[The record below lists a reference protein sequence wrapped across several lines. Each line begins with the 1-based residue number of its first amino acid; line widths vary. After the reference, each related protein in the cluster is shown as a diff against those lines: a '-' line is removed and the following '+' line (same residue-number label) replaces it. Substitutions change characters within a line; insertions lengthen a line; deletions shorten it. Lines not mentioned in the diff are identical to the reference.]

1 MSERTENTDDL
12 NMRWLECLRI
22 FQAKTQKAI
31 EGNMRNPYHGHFFHP
46 HGMPLPCGPRK
57 DQRAD
62 VGVGR
67 VIESRSK
74 TLVVFGQIAQ
84 QRKIGRQ
91 EKDREEYPPPVQGG
105 VANQACQQHQRG
117 FEAQQSIGT
126 L

>member
-1 MSERTENTDDL
+1 MSERTEDTDVL
-12 NMRWLECLRI
+12 NMRWPECLRI

-31 EGNMRNPYHGHFFHP
+31 EGNMHNPYHNHFAQH
-46 HGMPLPCGPRK
+46 HGMPLLCEEPK
-57 DQRAD
+57 DQGTSVTVD
-62 VGVGR
+62 R

-105 VANQACQQHQRG
+105 VGNQACQ
-117 FEAQQSIGT
+117 
-126 L
+126 